1 MKTSSSLEE
10 ISLNTS
16 DSATQE
22 EIYND
27 YKSIINQDGDENDS
41 ESVAL
46 LDKKEINDI
55 RFIITIM
62 IMVFSIGAVIF
73 LLCMILVTRLF
84 G

>member
-10 ISLNTS
+10 VSLNTS

-22 EIYND
+22 ELYSN
-27 YKSIINQDGDENDS
+27 YKSIINQEGGESDN

>member
-22 EIYND
+22 ELYNN
-27 YKSIINQDGDENDS
+27 YKSIINQEGDESDN

>member
-22 EIYND
+22 ELYNN
-27 YKSIINQDGDENDS
+27 YKSIINQEGDESDS

>member
-16 DSATQE
+16 DIATQE
-22 EIYND
+22 ELYNN

>member
-22 EIYND
+22 ELYSN
-27 YKSIINQDGDENDS
+27 YKSIINQEGDESDN

>member
-22 EIYND
+22 ELYNS
-27 YKSIINQDGDENDS
+27 YKSIINQEGDESDN

>member
-22 EIYND
+22 ELYNN
-27 YKSIINQDGDENDS
+27 YKSIINQERDASDS
-41 ESVAL
+41 QSVAL